1 MHEKDFGMKAEW
13 HFFST
18 SHVKNLCNGVKGTIK
33 RLTAC
38 ASIQRA
44 IDNQILN
51 PHTLYFQNFWPP
63 DMEMPGNLEEGAK
76 TFNLFPMVTIF

>member
-51 PHTLYFQNFWPP
+51 PHTLYFQNF
-63 DMEMPGNLEEGAK
+63 
-76 TFNLFPMVTIF
+76 